1 MTFNDLNLNK
11 ALLNA
16 ISDLEY
22 EQPTPI
28 QEEAFP
34 IIMAGHDVVGIAQT
48 GTGKT
53 WAYLLPLIRLWK
65 FNRDGHP
72 KILIVVPT
80 RELVTQ
86 VVKEVEKLAKYLTL
100 RVVGVYG
107 GVNIK
112 TQRAALVEGCDIV
125 VGTPG
130 RTMDL
135 GLDGSLKTKLIKKL
149 VIDEVDEMLNLGFR
163 VQLKNI
169 LDLLPE
175 KRQNLLFSATLSDEV
190 ADIITT
196 FFDDPYLVEIDPT
209 GTPVDKIH
217 QTAYHVPNFNTKVNL
232 LKHLIATDS
241 TFEKVLIFAAT
252 KRQADTLYE
261 HLEPVLGDQVG
272 VIHSNKSQNY
282 RFRNVESFHAG
293 TLTFLIAT
301 DIIARGLDILEVSH
315 VINFD
320 TPDIPENYI
329 HRIGRTGRADKEG
342 ESITLIADYEQES
355 QIAIEKLMKQR
366 IELLPFPEGVAVSEE
381 LLLDEIPTKGGD
393 KEYLEQID
401 LTQSQGAFH
410 EKLDKNKKV
419 NRRQEQRRARQIEKR
434 KARRKPK
441 KR

>member
-1 MTFNDLNLNK
+1 MNFQDLNLNK

-28 QEEAFP
+28 QRDAFP
-34 IIMAGHDVVGIAQT
+34 IIMAGEDVVGIAQT

-53 WAYLLPLIRLWK
+53 WAYLLPLLRLWK
-65 FNRDGHP
+65 FNKDGHP
-72 KILIVVPT
+72 RILIVVPT
-80 RELVTQ
+80 RELVLQ
-86 VVKEVEKLAKYLTL
+86 VAREVEKLAKYTTL
-100 RVVGVYG
+100 RVVSIYG

-112 TQRAALVEGCDIV
+112 SQRAELLEGCDVV

-135 GLDGSLKTKLIKKL
+135 GLDGSLKMKLIKKL

-175 KRQNLLFSATLSDEV
+175 RRQNLLFSATLSEEV

-196 FFDDPYLVEIDPT
+196 FFEDPYLVEIDPT

-217 QTAYHVPNFNTKVNL
+217 QTAYHVPNFYTKVNL
-232 LKHLIATDS
+232 LKHLIATDA
-241 TFEKVLIFAAT
+241 TLEKVLIFAAS
-252 KRQADTLYE
+252 KRQADLLHE
-261 HLEPVLGDQVG
+261 LLIPELGERVG

-282 RFRNVESFHAG
+282 RFRNVEAFADG
-293 TLTFLIAT
+293 TLQFLIAT

-320 TPDIPENYI
+320 TPDVPENYM
-329 HRIGRTGRADKEG
+329 HRVGRTGRADREG
-342 ESITLIADYEQES
+342 EAITFVANYEQEY
-355 QIAIEKLMKQR
+355 QTAIEKLMKQT
-366 IELLPFPEGVAVSEE
+366 IELLLVPPTVAVSEQ

-393 KEYLEQID
+393 KEYLDQID
-401 LTQSQGAFH
+401 LQQSQGAFH

-419 NRRQEQRRARQIEKR
+419 NRAEEKRRARRVEKK
-434 KARRKPK
+434 KAKRRRK
-441 KR
+441 